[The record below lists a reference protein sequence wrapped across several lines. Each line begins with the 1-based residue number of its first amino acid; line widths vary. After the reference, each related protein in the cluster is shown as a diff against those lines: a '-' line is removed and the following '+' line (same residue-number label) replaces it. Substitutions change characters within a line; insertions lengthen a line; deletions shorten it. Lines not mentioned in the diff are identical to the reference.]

1 MAEEKSG
8 FEKAIDSHIAESV
21 DAAPR
26 PWNWVSVAA
35 KASGGCHVYLTDA
48 NGRKIGVIWGKG
60 AEKIATIQKICD
72 EINASDRRVTIQ
84 LPEGNIEEISPDQPS
99 ITIIG
104 RVVCSHATP
113 EILVCGSCVEANRAL
128 IEGPGIGKPRGIL
141 K

>member
-1 MAEEKSG
+1 MNEEQ
-8 FEKAIDSHIAESV
+8 FEKQVSEVIQE

-26 PWNWVSVAA
+26 PWSWISVGA

-72 EINASDRRVTIQ
+72 LINAEE
-84 LPEGNIEEISPDQPS
+84 LLNGEG
-99 ITIIG
+99 
-104 RVVCSHATP
+104 V
-113 EILVCGSCVEANRAL
+113 
-128 IEGPGIGKPRGIL
+128 GKPLGIFNEA